1 MKPAEQTTEQLL
13 HALEAD
19 FGTWFTDPARLA
31 AGRMSDTLYP
41 YERLFSPIQI
51 NSVKVKNRLVMGPMG
66 NLFTTDSLGRPGAEL
81 IAYYAERAKGGVGL
95 ITSGIVPIHGGIEP
109 AVTGRWNDTILP
121 RLDGSFTVWSGWQ
134 DVTEAVHAHG
144 ARFFMQLTPGF
155 GRVGPPLS
163 IFKGRLPVS
172 ASWHRNHHLP
182 LLPCRPLTDG
192 ECRRLIKA
200 AGQMTVQAQGCGA
213 DGVYLHGHEGY
224 LLEQLTNPA
233 FNRRKLSHFSNWQTF
248 GLELV
253 AEMRRRAGP
262 HYPIMYRIDL
272 SLALNA
278 TYGERMQTE
287 SLLRGFR
294 NERTIE
300 MTLDYMEKLVA
311 AGVDI
316 FDVDLGCY
324 ENWWLPHPPNAMPPG
339 CFLPV
344 ARLVKQHFAARG
356 IRSNAGLEVPI
367 VAVGKLGYPD
377 LAEKALRDGDCD
389 MIMLARPLLA
399 DPEWPNKAYAGRVKE
414 ITPCI
419 GDQACLRKFSH
430 LGHSVCAV
438 NPRTYFEA
446 QLPEP
451 LPPTLAP
458 KRLAVVGAGPAGV
471 MAACTAARRGHQVT
485 LIEREAR
492 AGGMLIAGSVARLKF
507 DVANYLEH
515 LNAMVH
521 LHIQNYGLEARF
533 GTTVTAETLQA
544 EGFDVILTCT
554 GARPLIPP
562 FPGVELPHVTTAVA
576 LFRDPALAAQAT
588 NVVVVGGGEV
598 GCEAAAFLAFELGKR
613 VTVLE
618 MQLHFMPTSCNA
630 NRGYFIHYLE
640 RGGVQL
646 LNATRLERIEV
657 GQVQATRNISRDV
670 PNPTVTWQP
679 VITESLP
686 NPLARPLRV
695 QPQALTLPAD
705 LVVLAV
711 GMVPDDQLYEACVRL
726 HAAPQVQNLGDAF
739 TPASIVEAT
748 RAGYHVARSL

>member
-1 MKPAEQTTEQLL
+1 MQNTEQLL
-13 HALEAD
+13 HDLEKDLGAWFAD
-19 FGTWFTDPARLA
+19 ERRLS
-31 AGRMSDTLYP
+31 AGRMTGDLYP
-41 YERLFSPIQI
+41 YEHLFSPIQI
-51 NSVKVKNRLVMGPMG
+51 NGVKVKNRLVMGPMG
-66 NLFTTDSLGRPGAEL
+66 NLFTTDALGRPGAEL

-95 ITSGIVPIHGGIEP
+95 ITSGLVPIHSGIEP
-109 AVTGRWNDTILP
+109 AVTGRWNDAILP

-134 DVTEAVHAHG
+134 DLTDAVHAHG

-163 IFKGRLPVS
+163 VLKARLPVS

-200 AGQMTVQAQGCGA
+200 AGQMTVQARGCGV

-224 LLEQLTNPA
+224 LLEQLSNPA
-233 FNRRKLSHFSNWQTF
+233 FNRRKLSHFSDWQTF

-262 HYPIMYRIDL
+262 RYPIMYRIDL

-278 TYGERMQTE
+278 TYGERMNTTA
-287 SLLRGFR
+287 LLRGFR
-294 NERTIE
+294 DERTVE
-300 MTLDYMEKLVA
+300 MTLDYMRNLVA

-324 ENWWLPHPPNAMPPG
+324 ENWWLPPPPNAMPPG

-344 ARLVKQHFAARG
+344 ARLVKQHFAAHG
-356 IRSNAGLEVPI
+356 IQSNAGLEVPI

-377 LAEKALRDGDCD
+377 LAEQALRDGDCD

-399 DPEWPNKAYAGRVKE
+399 DPEWPNKAYAGRIRE
-414 ITPCI
+414 IVPCI
-419 GDQACLRKFSH
+419 GDQACLNKLSH

-438 NPRTYFEA
+438 NPRAAFEA

-451 LPPTLAP
+451 LTPTLAP
-458 KRLAVVGAGPAGV
+458 KRIAVVGAGPAGV
-471 MAACTAARRGHQVT
+471 MAACTAARRGHHVT

-515 LNAMVH
+515 LNEMVR
-521 LHIQNYGLEARF
+521 LHVQDYGMAARF
-533 GTTVTAETLQA
+533 GVSVTAETLQA
-544 EGFDVILTCT
+544 EGFDGILTCT
-554 GARPLIPP
+554 GARPVIPP
-562 FPGVELPHVTTAVA
+562 IPGVELPHVTTAVA
-576 LFRDPALAAQAT
+576 LFRDPALAAQAAD
-588 NVVVVGGGEV
+588 VVVVGGGEV

-613 VTVLE
+613 VTVIE
-618 MQLHFMPTSCNA
+618 MLPHFMPTSCNA
-630 NRGYFIHYLE
+630 NRGYFLHYLE
-640 RGGVQL
+640 RQGVQL
-646 LNATRLERIEV
+646 LNAARLERIERE
-657 GQVQATRNISRDV
+657 QVHVIRNVSRDV
-670 PNPTVTWQP
+670 PNPTITWQP
-679 VITESLP
+679 VLADSLP

-695 QPQALTLPAD
+695 EEQALTLPAD

-711 GMVPDDQLYEACVRL
+711 GMKPDDSLHEACVRL
-726 HAAPQVQNLGDAF
+726 RAAPQVQNLGDAF

-748 RAGYHVARSL
+748 RAGYHVARNL

>member
-1 MKPAEQTTEQLL
+1 MQNTEQLL
-13 HALEAD
+13 HNLEAD
-19 FGTWFTDPARLA
+19 FGAWFADERRLA
-31 AGRMSDTLYP
+31 EGRMTGDLYP

-51 NSVKVKNRLVMGPMG
+51 NGVKVKNRLVMGPMG
-66 NLFTTDSLGRPGAEL
+66 NLFTTDALGRPGAEL

-95 ITSGIVPIHGGIEP
+95 ITSGLVPIHSGIEP

-134 DVTEAVHAHG
+134 DLTDAVHAHG

-172 ASWHRNHHLP
+172 ASWHRNHHIP

-200 AGQMTVQAQGCGA
+200 AGQMTVQARGCGV

-224 LLEQLTNPA
+224 LLEQLSNPA

-262 HYPIMYRIDL
+262 RYPIMYRIDL

-278 TYGERMQTE
+278 TYGERMNTTA
-287 SLLRGFR
+287 LLRGFR
-294 NERTIE
+294 DERTVE
-300 MTLDYMEKLVA
+300 MTLDYMRNLVA

-339 CFLPV
+339 CFLSV
-344 ARLVKQHFAARG
+344 ARLVKQHFAAHG
-356 IRSNAGLEVPI
+356 IQSNAGLEVPI

-377 LAEKALRDGDCD
+377 LAEQALRDGDCD

-399 DPEWPNKAYAGRVKE
+399 DPEWPNKAYAGRVRE
-414 ITPCI
+414 IVPCI
-419 GDQACLRKFSH
+419 GDQACLNKLSH

-438 NPRTYFEA
+438 NPRATFEA

-451 LPPTLAP
+451 LTPTLAP
-458 KRLAVVGAGPAGV
+458 KRIAVVGAGPAGV
-471 MAACTAARRGHQVT
+471 MAACTAARRGHHVT

-515 LNAMVH
+515 LNEMVR
-521 LHIQNYGLEARF
+521 LHVQDYGMEAHF
-533 GTTVTAETLQA
+533 GVSVTAEALRA
-544 EGFDVILTCT
+544 EGFDGILTCT
-554 GARPLIPP
+554 GARPVIPP
-562 FPGVELPHVTTAVA
+562 IPGVELPHVTTAVA
-576 LFRDPALAAQAT
+576 LFRDPALAAQAAD
-588 NVVVVGGGEV
+588 VVVVGGGEV

-613 VTVLE
+613 VTVIE
-618 MQLHFMPTSCNA
+618 MLPHFMPTSCTA
-630 NRGYFIHYLE
+630 NRGYFLHYLE
-640 RGGVQL
+640 RQGVQL
-646 LNATRLERIEV
+646 LNAARLERIERE
-657 GQVQATRNISRDV
+657 QVHVIRNVSRDV

-679 VITESLP
+679 VLADSLP

-695 QPQALTLPAD
+695 EEQALTLPAD

-711 GMVPDDQLYEACVRL
+711 GMKPDDRLYEACVQLR
-726 HAAPQVQNLGDAF
+726 AAPHVQNLGDAF

-748 RAGYHVARSL
+748 RAGYHVARNL